1 MYSLP
6 TLTAHLAGQIG
17 YRGCAALC
25 EALRGSTS
33 LQKLHAAHKTQ
44 PAPLRRAL
52 EARFARYRPPLPV
65 LLLDLRGLHLG
76 AAERAQLLERTK
88 YTSVQFKVDAPGG
101 GAPAVCAEEQAG
113 EMTQPGPLPTVHTRG
128 GCRRGV
134 GRGEGSR
141 DDAESLPLPSSAEG
155 AAPATEASGHAEA
168 WLAELPRMNLF

>member
-6 TLTAHLAGQIG
+6 TLTAHLADQIG

-33 LQKLHAAHKTQ
+33 LQKLHAAHNR
-44 PAPLRRAL
+44 LRSDAL
-52 EARFARYRPPLPV
+52 WRLASLALGHPSLR
-65 LLLDLRGLHLG
+65 LLDLRGLRLG

-101 GAPAVCAEEQAG
+101 GAPAVCAEEQAA
-113 EMTQPGPLPTVHTRG
+113 ETTQPGPLPTVDAAV
-128 GCRRGV
+128 GV
-134 GRGEGSR
+134 GGS
-141 DDAESLPLPSSAEG
+141 AEAKAAETTQPLPLPSEGASAEG

-168 WLAELPRMNLF
+168 WLAELPHMNLF